1 MTATDLHLRYKADTA
16 NPYPEQELT
25 NCRSEEI
32 REYVEWLEERIIILT
47 TKAGT
52 DRAASVSKVETS
64 IEICRLAL
72 GAIEKTLKDK

>member
-1 MTATDLHLRYKADTA
+1 MTATDLHLGYKADTA

-32 REYVEWLEERIIILT
+32 REYVEWLEEKVLALT
-47 TKAGT
+47 TKVRM
-52 DRAASVSKVETS
+52 DRSTSISKMETS

-72 GAIEKTLKDK
+72 GAMEKTLKEK